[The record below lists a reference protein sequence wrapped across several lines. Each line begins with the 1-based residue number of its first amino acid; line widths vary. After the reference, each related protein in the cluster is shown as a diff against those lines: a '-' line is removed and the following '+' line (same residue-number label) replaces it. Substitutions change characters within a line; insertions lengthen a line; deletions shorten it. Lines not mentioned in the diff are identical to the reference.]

1 MTEGHIIS
9 FDLGTSGVK
18 AVLVGFGGDI
28 RGVSTKNYE
37 LLQPHP
43 GWAEQVPSSYWK
55 ACCEATRELI
65 AETKTVPSSVKG
77 IIFAC
82 QWKGMVPMDREGNV
96 LHNSIIWMDT
106 RSEKQAGEL
115 GLAMDRKFSARD
127 YWPRVMWFRD
137 GHPDL
142 FEKTNIILDAGGYLK
157 FRACGTFTGDE
168 SSNFCHSN
176 LPETEK
182 WFTEVLDAAG
192 LDGKLF
198 PRAVA
203 ASECVGELTTQAAA
217 EMSLEAG
224 TKVFGGLGDI
234 PAVTIGSGA
243 YPTGSSHVYLGTSG
257 WIALTR
263 KVDGSSPLVPLLV
276 DSTRWVEARGLQSAC
291 MSFDWC
297 LKNFYGGLSSE
308 NYSLVEKEMSAI
320 PTGCDG
326 LVAVPSLNGEAGPFM
341 PSMRA
346 GFLGLR
352 SDHTRAHMT
361 RAVLEWICQILKVRK
376 GIIEN
381 NSSTEI
387 RAVNVVGGGSKSRT
401 WMQMLSNVLDC
412 EVRVP
417 AGAKYAGA
425 LGAAY
430 CAMAGLGVY
439 RSIDDAVKASDMEM
453 TFRPVPEAV
462 EIYENQSGK
471 FLEACNMLGE
481 F

>member
-1 MTEGHIIS
+1 MNSKLGLFDRSVHLTPRMTADYRVE
-9 FDLGTSGVK
+9 
-18 AVLVGFGGDI
+18 LV
-28 RGVSTKNYE
+28 
-37 LLQPHP
+37 
-43 GWAEQVPSSYWK
+43 
-55 ACCEATRELI
+55 
-65 AETKTVPSSVKG
+65 AETGTDPSTVKG

-82 QWKGMVPMDREGNV
+82 QWKGMVPLDRDGNV

-106 RSEKQAGEL
+106 RAAKQADEL
-115 GLAMDRKFSARD
+115 SERLGRKVSARE

-137 GHPDL
+137 NYPDL
-142 FEKTNIILDAGGYLK
+142 FRKTVVIPDAGGYLK
-157 FRACGTFTGDE
+157 YKACGTFSGDE

-176 LPETEK
+176 LGATEK
-182 WFTEVLDAAG
+182 WFTDVLDAAG

-203 ASECVGELTTQAAA
+203 ASECVGELTSEAAA
-217 EMSLEAG
+217 EMSLAAG

-243 YPTGSSHVYLGTSG
+243 YPVGASHVYLGTSG

-263 KVDGSSPLVPLLV
+263 RVDEKAPLVPLLV
-276 DSTRWVEARGLQSAC
+276 DSSRWVEARGLQSAC

-297 LKNFYGGLSSE
+297 LKNFYGGLSAE

-320 PTGCDG
+320 PAGCGG

-341 PSMRA
+341 PTMRA

-361 RAVLEWICQILKVRK
+361 RAVLEGISQILKVRK
-376 GIIEN
+376 DLIEK
-381 NSSTEI
+381 NSGMKI
-387 RAVNVVGGGSKSRT
+387 KAVNVVGGGSKSSC
-401 WMQMLSNVLDC
+401 WMQILADMLDC

-430 CAMAGLGVY
+430 CAMAGLGVHK
-439 RSIDDAVKASDMEM
+439 SIDDAVKASEMER
-453 TFRPVPEAV
+453 TFRPDPEV
-462 EIYENQSGK
+462 VDKYNLQSEK
-471 FLEACNMLGE
+471 FLKACTMLGE
-481 F
+481 FCG